1 LTTYH
6 HQHLFWEMSR
16 KPTGKP
22 ATVKGHQ
29 SSLPSSIAI
38 MGKEVSPASLQNTMM
53 SSTIDNKYLDTIKG
67 GADGDASL
75 LSLISVVLY
84 FISHL
89 CKAFEDK
96 KITSKEKKYRFLR
109 NYFQNLPEH
118 LHNSF
123 KTVIQTVEHIDEQKT
138 NSIAIPE
145 SSLSFAAAHI
155 RDSLVMPRSYYPA
168 APHKYQRL
176 HSDLTA
182 AIDRL
187 ITLVCPP
194 ASSTSATA
202 ISSNGDKSADYS
214 KKVPFP
220 ESGAVFAAL
229 SRPHT
234 GLVSDNA
241 SNISGRRL
249 SLKAGS
255 ESDEDTMAISGSNN
269 RFLGPV
275 GPGTEEFTEREA
287 LAALVAGAYV
297 WLRVRSTTERKHVC
311 STAPSLR

>member
-1 LTTYH
+1 MESDKDFLILTTYH

-89 CKAFEDK
+89 CKAFEAK

-109 NYFQNLPEH
+109 NYFQNLPEY

-145 SSLSFAAAHI
+145 SSLSFAAVNISVPHPKTLSL
-155 RDSLVMPRSYYPA
+155 SLVRRISAIRSSCHAATTRPRPTNTRGFTPTSPPPSTASSPSSVPLPALLVQPRSRVTAIKARIILRRCRFLRA
-168 APHKYQRL
+168 ALCSQRL
-176 HSDLTA
+176 VARTRVWCRTTLRIFRA
-182 AIDRL
+182 A
-187 ITLVCPP
+187 VS
-194 ASSTSATA
+194 AS
-202 ISSNGDKSADYS
+202 
-214 KKVPFP
+214 KV
-220 ESGAVFAAL
+220 L
-229 SRPHT
+229 
-234 GLVSDNA
+234 N
-241 SNISGRRL
+241 
-249 SLKAGS
+249 
-255 ESDEDTMAISGSNN
+255 
-269 RFLGPV
+269 
-275 GPGTEEFTEREA
+275 
-287 LAALVAGAYV
+287 
-297 WLRVRSTTERKHVC
+297 
-311 STAPSLR
+311 

>member
-1 LTTYH
+1 
-6 HQHLFWEMSR
+6 MSR

-89 CKAFEDK
+89 CKAFEAK

-145 SSLSFAAAHI
+145 SSLSFAAVNISVPHPKTLSLSLSRQAHI

-249 SLKAGS
+249 SLKGVKLKITM
-255 ESDEDTMAISGSNN
+255 SDNMQ
-269 RFLGPV
+269 
-275 GPGTEEFTEREA
+275 
-287 LAALVAGAYV
+287 
-297 WLRVRSTTERKHVC
+297 KK
-311 STAPSLR
+311 SLE